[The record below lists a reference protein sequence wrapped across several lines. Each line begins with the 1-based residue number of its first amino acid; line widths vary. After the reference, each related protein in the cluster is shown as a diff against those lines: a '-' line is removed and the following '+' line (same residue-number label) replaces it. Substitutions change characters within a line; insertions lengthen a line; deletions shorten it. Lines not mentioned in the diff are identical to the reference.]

1 MANGHLGLN
10 FTLDDLKSEQVDID
24 KLVDSLLS
32 RNCGNINS
40 TAPLSPANL
49 SQQRRKSSEIAATPI
64 PVSVKRGPG
73 RPKSNKSTV
82 AEHIQPKSPSPLTED
97 SSLSAII
104 ECINKINVQ
113 NKKLLN
119 IVESVVSKVDCV
131 SAPNKSTT
139 TPDLELN
146 EAPATS
152 GVLTN
157 VNTRL
162 DKLEQNIN
170 QNVLIY
176 RGQAVENLIKES
188 EIDGK
193 PSLERLKDDLC
204 KSTCGE
210 GATNINISEVRIS
223 IFGRAKKAVTVECPN
238 LVSKIH
244 ILKKARER
252 RPQNLYVNEFLT
264 ESKLKLFL
272 NARSLK
278 RLHPDKIKAVFTRS
292 GNVCYTLTN
301 SQRFHQINTISE
313 LEGALGQSSGQLG

>member
-1 MANGHLGLN
+1 MFWLRSSLLSCLPCSSTFFIAMAKDHLELN

-32 RNCGNINS
+32 RNCSNINS
-40 TAPLSPANL
+40 TTPLSPANS
-49 SQQRRKSSEIAATPI
+49 SQQRRKSSEIAAAP
-64 PVSVKRGPG
+64 
-73 RPKSNKSTV
+73 
-82 AEHIQPKSPSPLTED
+82 PSPLTED

-131 SAPNKSTT
+131 SAPNKSATT
-139 TPDLELN
+139 LALEPS

-170 QNVLIY
+170 QNVLIC

-188 EIDGK
+188 EIDGM
-193 PSLERLKDDLC
+193 PSLERLKSDLC

-210 GATNINISEVRIS
+210 GAANINISEVRIS
-223 IFGRAKKAVTVECPN
+223 IFRRAKKQ
-238 LVSKIH
+238 SKSNVPIW
-244 ILKKARER
+244 
-252 RPQNLYVNEFLT
+252 FL
-264 ESKLKLFL
+264 
-272 NARSLK
+272 R
-278 RLHPDKIKAVFTRS
+278 
-292 GNVCYTLTN
+292 YT
-301 SQRFHQINTISE
+301 S
-313 LEGALGQSSGQLG
+313 